1 MPGGTTYRW
10 KTAPNTSQAGNTTG
24 IVSVTVPD
32 REEAFEVTVLLK
44 CFLADADKYT
54 PQTTSIIKEYGTS
67 TTEEEII
74 GAVTVPGYPEDT
86 VDELE
91 IALDNATQIPDG
103 NTAGDYPVDVTVT
116 YPDGSE
122 DKVQVTV
129 TVKEQKR

>member
-1 MPGGTTYRW
+1 M
-10 KTAPNTSQAGNTTG
+10 
-24 IVSVTVPD
+24 
-32 REEAFEVTVLLK
+32 
-44 CFLADADKYT
+44 
-54 PQTTSIIKEYGTS
+54 
-67 TTEEEII
+67 
-74 GAVTVPGYPEDT
+74 PGYPEDT

-129 TVKEQKR
+129 TVKEQKIMRSIFRNSIRLIKTTAKQQRKRRSKVR